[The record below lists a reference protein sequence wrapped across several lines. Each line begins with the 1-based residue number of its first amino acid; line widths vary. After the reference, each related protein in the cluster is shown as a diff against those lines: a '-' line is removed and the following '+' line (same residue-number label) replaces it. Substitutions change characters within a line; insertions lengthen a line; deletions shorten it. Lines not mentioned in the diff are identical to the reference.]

1 MNLYSEILRGAFF
14 IEPFHGI
21 NMALMLHEHFTSG
34 TPIQRKGYMGDA
46 DDEKKQ
52 PKNHTFIPHTID
64 EDGEVRSFDPYYD
77 EKGLEAKNS
86 VAIIPVRDEL
96 TKYDYCGVPG
106 TMSLEKLFNR
116 AASAKNVKAIVMP
129 LDTPGGAATPSMKL
143 AETIKNVAAQK
154 PVIAYIDE
162 MAASGGMMIAS
173 AATNIYASS
182 KFDVVGSIGTMM
194 SWANFKKMHEM
205 RGVEFHEVYA
215 TLSTN
220 KNRLFREANKGN
232 YKELIGKMLDPLN
245 EEFIGMV
252 KANRAGRLDF
262 SNKEVFTGEIFEAQN
277 AVSFGLIDGIAN
289 FDTVINEARASAKPK
304 KKVYVV

>member
-14 IEPFHGI
+14 IEPFHGMS
-21 NMALMLHEHFTSG
+21 MAMMMHEHFEKG
-34 TPIQRKGYMGDA
+34 TPIARKGYL
-46 DDEKKQ
+46 DDDQGAESTK
-52 PKNHTFIPHTID
+52 PKNYTFIPHTID
-64 EDGEVRSFDPYYD
+64 EQGNVAAIEF
-77 EKGLEAKNS
+77 EEHGLEVKNS
-86 VAIIPVRDEL
+86 VAVIPVRDEL

-106 TMSLEKLFNR
+106 TMTLEKLFDKA
-116 AASAKNVKAIVMP
+116 AASPNVKAIVMP
-129 LDTPGGAATPSMKL
+129 LDTPGGSATPSMKL
-143 AETIKNVAAQK
+143 AETIKNAAAQK
-154 PVIAYIDE
+154 PVFAFVDE

-173 AATNIYASS
+173 AATKIYASS

-194 SWANFKKMHEM
+194 SWANFKKMYEM
-205 RGVEFHEVYA
+205 KGVEFHEVYA

-220 KNRLFREANKGN
+220 KNKLFRDANKGN
-232 YKELIGKMLDPLN
+232 YKNLVENMLDPLN

-252 KANRAGRLDF
+252 KANRAGRLDL

-289 FDTVINEARASAKPK
+289 FDTVINEARASGKPK